1 MSALELI
8 ADAAQRPLEAA
19 RAALEGASA
28 DTLNEMP
35 RGELNSMSWLVWHAA
50 RQQDAQVAE
59 LRGADQVWH
68 SGGWCAMFDVDRPCE
83 DFGFGDRPEDVAR
96 VRVSDP
102 GLLVGYLRA
111 VCCATAQYLRRL
123 SDEEL
128 DEVVDDSWDPPV
140 TRGMR
145 IVSTIDD
152 AAQHVGQAA
161 YVRGL
166 VDEGW
171 TGRY

>member
-1 MSALELI
+1 MGALDLM
-8 ADAAQRPLEAA
+8 ADAARRPVEAA
-19 RAALEGASA
+19 EAAVEGISQEV
-28 DTLNEMP
+28 LNQMP
-35 RGELNSMSWLVWHAA
+35 DGTHNSMAWLLWHAA
-50 RQQDAQVAE
+50 RQQDVQIAQLCGAE
-59 LRGADQVWH
+59 QIWTAE
-68 SGGWCAMFDVDRPCE
+68 GWSDSFGLQRPSD
-83 DFGFGDRPEDVAR
+83 DFGFGDTPEDVAR

-102 GLLVGYLRA
+102 GLLVGYLRS
-111 VCCATAQYLRRL
+111 VCCATAQYVSEL

-140 TRGMR
+140 TRGVR

-166 VDEGW
+166 VEQGW
-171 TGRY
+171 TGRH

>member
-1 MSALELI
+1 MSAQDLM
-8 ADAAQRPLEAA
+8 ADAVKRPVEAA
-19 RAALEGASA
+19 EGALEGVSA
-28 DTLNEMP
+28 DTLNHMP
-35 RGELNSMSWLVWHAA
+35 QGTRNSMAWLVWHAA
-50 RQQDAQVAE
+50 RQQDAQIAQLCGAE
-59 LRGADQVWH
+59 QVWTAE
-68 SGGWCAMFDVDRPCE
+68 GWCNTFDLDRSCD
-83 DFGFGDRPEDVAR
+83 DFGFGDGPEDVAR

-102 GLLVGYLRA
+102 GMLLGYLRA
-111 VCCATAQYLRRL
+111 VACATGEYLRSL
-123 SDEEL
+123 DDAAL
-128 DEVVDDSWDPPV
+128 DEVIDDSWDPPV

-166 VDEGW
+166 VEDGW

>member
-1 MSALELI
+1 MSAQELL
-8 ADAAQRPLEAA
+8 ADAARRPVEAA
-19 RAALEGASA
+19 EAAVENVSA
-28 DTLNEMP
+28 EVLNRMP
-35 RGELNSMSWLVWHAA
+35 GGTHNSMSWLLWHAA
-50 RQQDAQVAE
+50 RQQDAQIAQLCGAE
-59 LRGADQVWH
+59 QVWTAEGW
-68 SGGWCAMFDVDRPCE
+68 SGSFGLDRAAG
-83 DFGFGDRPEDVAR
+83 DFGFGDGPEDVAR

-111 VCCATAQYLRRL
+111 VCCATAQYLRGL

-128 DEVVDDSWDPPV
+128 AEVVDDSWDPPV

-152 AAQHVGQAA
+152 AAQNVGQAA

-166 VDEGW
+166 VDEDW

>member
-1 MSALELI
+1 MS
-8 ADAAQRPLEAA
+8 
-19 RAALEGASA
+19 
-28 DTLNEMP
+28 
-35 RGELNSMSWLVWHAA
+35 
-50 RQQDAQVAE
+50 
-59 LRGADQVWH
+59 
-68 SGGWCAMFDVDRPCE
+68 
-83 DFGFGDRPEDVAR
+83 R
-96 VRVSDP
+96 VQVSDP

-111 VCCATAQYLRRL
+111 VCCATAQYVRGLTA
-123 SDEEL
+123 EQL

>member
-8 ADAAQRPLEAA
+8 ADAAQRPLDAA

-59 LRGADQVWH
+59 LRGAEQVWR
-68 SGGWCAMFDVDRPCE
+68 SGGWCERFGLDRPCE
-83 DFGFGDRPEDVAR
+83 DFGFGDDPQAVAS
-96 VRVSDP
+96 VRVDGP
-102 GLLVGYLRA
+102 ELLLGYLEA
-111 VCCATAQYLRRL
+111 VTDTTAEYVRSL
-123 SDEEL
+123 SDAEL
-128 DEVVDDSWDPPV
+128 DEVIDDSWDPPV
-140 TRGMR
+140 TRGVR
-145 IVSTIDD
+145 IVSAIDD

-166 VDEGW
+166 VEHDWSGK
-171 TGRY
+171 Y

>member
-1 MSALELI
+1 MSAQDLV
-8 ADAAQRPLEAA
+8 ADAARRPVEAA
-19 RAALEGASA
+19 EAAVENASA
-28 DTLNEMP
+28 DTLNRMP
-35 RGELNSMSWLVWHAA
+35 EGTHNSMAWLLWHAA
-50 RQQDAQVAE
+50 RQQDAQIAQLCGAE
-59 LRGADQVWH
+59 QIWTAE
-68 SGGWCAMFDVDRPCE
+68 GWSTSFGLDRPVA
-83 DFGFGDRPEDVAR
+83 DFGFGDGPEEVSR
-96 VRVSDP
+96 VQVSDP

-111 VCCATAQYLRRL
+111 VCCATAQYVRGLTA
-123 SDEEL
+123 EQL

>member
-68 SGGWCAMFDVDRPCE
+68 SGGWCATFDVDRPCE
-83 DFGFGDRPEDVAR
+83 DFGFGDDPQAVAS
-96 VRVSDP
+96 VRVDDP
-102 GLLVGYLRA
+102 DLLLGYLEA
-111 VCCATAQYLRRL
+111 VTDTTTEYIRSL
-123 SDEEL
+123 SDAEL
-128 DEVVDDSWDPPV
+128 DEVIDDSWDPPV
-140 TRGMR
+140 TRGVR
-145 IVSTIDD
+145 IVSAIDD

-166 VDEGW
+166 VEADWSGK
-171 TGRY
+171 Y

>member
-1 MSALELI
+1 MSAQDLM
-8 ADAAQRPLEAA
+8 ADAARRPVEAA
-19 RAALEGASA
+19 QSAVEGVSA
-28 DTLNEMP
+28 GTLNHMP
-35 RGELNSMSWLVWHAA
+35 GGTHNSMSWLLWHAA
-50 RQQDAQVAE
+50 RQQDVQIAQ
-59 LRGADQVWH
+59 LCGADQIWSVE
-68 SGGWCAMFDVDRPCE
+68 GWDDAFGLDRPVE
-83 DFGFGDRPEDVAR
+83 DFGFGDTPEDVAR

-111 VCCATAQYLRRL
+111 VCCATAHYLQGL

-128 DEVVDDSWDPPV
+128 DEVIDDSWDPPV

-145 IVSTIDD
+145 IVSTVDD